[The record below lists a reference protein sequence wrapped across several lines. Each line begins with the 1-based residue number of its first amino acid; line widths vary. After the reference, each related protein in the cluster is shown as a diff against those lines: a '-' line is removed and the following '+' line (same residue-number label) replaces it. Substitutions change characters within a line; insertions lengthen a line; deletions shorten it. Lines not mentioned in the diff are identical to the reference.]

1 STCSW
6 VVAFYSREFRVRSP
20 RVAAARPAEP
30 TRARPIFGGVP
41 GAMRPYDSPQESAM
55 GQQTSEGVTK
65 IEVLAAA
72 SPDPCA
78 LLGQIIHDLR
88 GPLATLGMEL
98 YSADALR
105 SRLAE
110 PARSQWGDILE
121 NLARMQASL
130 GGYVQSLQRARE
142 TLRRNAIAPA
152 ADATPVEPASA
163 PS

>member
-1 STCSW
+1 
-6 VVAFYSREFRVRSP
+6 
-20 RVAAARPAEP
+20 
-30 TRARPIFGGVP
+30 
-41 GAMRPYDSPQESAM
+41 M

-163 PS
+163 PSDDPC